1 MEAFNIDTL
10 LGTDFSLDI
19 PEEKDLSPLYQFTGI
34 DPRILNLS
42 YSSNLTLH
50 ACPRRFQLSRLNA
63 DKVAVEDINSK
74 ITFSYGHVVG
84 HGIQLYM
91 EGKSETEIFWTMFLE
106 WEADLF
112 AQNEKQ
118 QKSFWRAVAAV
129 ERFISMCQF
138 GYLDDWELVYYEGK
152 PACELSFVITLP
164 NGFRYRGSV
173 DAVLRHK
180 ETGEVRV
187 LECKTSSSNN
197 LNPTEYKNSA
207 QAIGYSVVLDAL
219 FPELS
224 SYEVLYLV
232 YLTKAMNWEQLIF
245 PKSYLQRALWIQE
258 LLLDC
263 EVITLYE
270 NTGVYPM
277 RGESCNDWFRECE
290 FLQTCTLSTS
300 HITSPLTE
308 AEYEEL
314 QEKESKWQIQVTVEE
329 LIQSQLAR
337 S

>member
-1 MEAFNIDTL
+1 MEAFSLDSLGIGD
-10 LGTDFSLDI
+10 LGTLPTVDS
-19 PEEKDLSPLYQFTGI
+19 SPLYEFTGI

-42 YSSNLTLH
+42 YSGNLTLH

-63 DKVAVEDINSK
+63 EKQIVESIDSK

-84 HGIQLYM
+84 HGLQLYL
-91 EGKSETEIFWTMFLE
+91 EGKSEEEIIWTMFLE
-106 WEADLF
+106 WEVDLF
-112 AQNEKQ
+112 DSNDKQ

-129 ERFISMCQF
+129 QRFISMCQF
-138 GYLDDWELVYYEGK
+138 GYLDEWELVYHEGK
-152 PACELSFVITLP
+152 PAVELSFVVLLP

-173 DAVLRHK
+173 DAVLRNK
-180 ETGEVRV
+180 VSGEVRV
-187 LECKTSSSNN
+187 LECKTSSATN
-197 LNPTEYKNSA
+197 LNPAEYKNSA
-207 QAIGYSVVLDAL
+207 QAIGYSVVLDSL
-219 FPELS
+219 FPDLS

-232 YLTKAMNWEQLIF
+232 YLTKKMEWEQLLF

-263 EVITLYE
+263 EVIMLYE

-290 FLQTCTLSTS
+290 FMQTCTLSTA
-300 HITSPLTE
+300 HITSPLTQQ
-308 AEYEEL
+308 EYEVL
-314 QEKESKWQIQVTVEE
+314 QEREAQWQIKVTVED